1 MSAFVRLA
9 SLSDLPPGTSREVE
23 HQGRIVALFNL
34 DGKVRAIDGLCPH
47 QGGPL
52 ADGELDGPIVTCP
65 WHGWQFDVRTGRSTF
80 GTRLAQPCFEVNVD
94 GDDILVR
101 ID

>member
-1 MSAFVRLA
+1 MPVFVRLA
-9 SLSDLPPGTSREVE
+9 SLSELPPGTGREVE
-23 HQGRIVALFNL
+23 HGGRIVALFNQ
-34 DGKVRAIDGLCPH
+34 GGEVRAIDGLCPH

-65 WHGWQFDVRTGRSTF
+65 WHGWQFDIRTGKSTF
-80 GTRLAQPCFEVNVD
+80 GTKLTQPCFEVKLD

-101 ID
+101 VD